1 MIKLGKRN
9 KSLAF
14 VVIGICFFIFL
25 LKENLINDYI
35 IFNLMIFMNIIL
47 IISLIYLNKKYRNLY
62 KVSEANKSKYD
73 MAIDFL
79 EAVLWEWNSETEEFY
94 ISPKIKN
101 LLSID
106 KENIKLLDLFSY
118 IAEEDRNELKLFF
131 DEMIKDK
138 IIDNFSLESN
148 MINDLGQRIT
158 VEIQIRSNF
167 RDGVFIIS
175 GMIKDITE
183 KKQQENI
190 NKAIENKNRLAVE
203 GSKDIAFWWNVR
215 QNVISLN
222 KRIREYIDFEGD
234 KDIVISYTK
243 WRSYIYKDDLSEY
256 DKQMMKIM
264 SSKTDEFYSIEFR
277 ILNKNNEIRWLES
290 KGKKTLEKNGD
301 VFIFGALS
309 DITIRKE
316 KELENNFL
324 SYNDEVTGIT
334 NRRYFFKEVGNFIEE
349 NPNES
354 FAVIFI
360 DLDNFKY
367 INDTYGHDVGDL
379 LLVEFTN
386 IIKGMEIENSLFS
399 RYGGDEFL
407 LVKYKVLEID
417 DIKSM
422 LDNIIKELSK
432 PISINDIEVFCTL
445 SIGVSIYPSDGKDIN
460 TLLKRADMAMYLAKI
475 NGKNRYEIFDMNMLE
490 ILNREFEIEKRLR
503 VALDNNEIKV
513 LFQPKIDTETEEVIG
528 FEALARWECQALG
541 MVSPKEFIPIAESLG
556 LIIPIGNY
564 IIEECIKKCKELS
577 LKTNKKFKI
586 AINLSDV
593 QIRSEKILPF
603 IEASLKKYDLDASY
617 IEFEI
622 TESVIMKYPEKNIEK
637 LKQLRKLGVSLALD
651 DFGTGYSSLS
661 YLRILPID
669 SLKIDKSF
677 IDGIVIEEKSEYI
690 IDTIIELSHYL
701 NLIVVAEGVETKE
714 QYDYLKSIN
723 CDLLQGYY
731 FSKPLEFAD
740 AEKMLL

>member
-1 MIKLGKRN
+1 MIKLGRIDKR
-9 KSLAF
+9 LAF
-14 VVIGICFFIFL
+14 VVIAICFFNDDFIFGFIV
-25 LKENLINDYI
+25 LIN
-35 IFNLMIFMNIIL
+35 LIL
-47 IISLIYLNKKYRNLY
+47 IISLIYLIKKYRNLY
-62 KVSEANKSKYD
+62 KLSEVNKNKYNL
-73 MAIDFL
+73 AIDFL
-79 EAVLWEWNSETEEFY
+79 EAVLWEWNCETEEFY
-94 ISPKIKN
+94 ISSKIKN

-106 KENIKLLDLFSY
+106 KEEIKLEDLFSY
-118 IAEEDRNELKLFF
+118 ITQEDRNELKLFF

-138 IIDNFSLESN
+138 IIDSFSLETN
-148 MINDLGQRIT
+148 IINNLGQRLT
-158 VEIQIRSNF
+158 VEMQIRSNF

-175 GMIKDITE
+175 GMIKDITA

-222 KRIREYIDFEGD
+222 KRIREYIDFEGE
-234 KDIVISYTK
+234 KDIIISYTK
-243 WRSYIYKDDLSEY
+243 WRSYIYKDDLAEY
-256 DKQMMKIM
+256 DSQMMRLI
-264 SSKTDEFYSIEFR
+264 SSKTDEFYSMEFR
-277 ILNKNNEIRWLES
+277 ILTKDNEIRWLES

-309 DITIRKE
+309 DITARKE
-316 KELENNFL
+316 KELENSFL
-324 SYNDEVTGIT
+324 SYFDEVTGIT
-334 NRRYFFKEVGNFIEE
+334 NRRYFIKEVGEYIEK
-349 NPNES
+349 NPKGS

-360 DLDNFKY
+360 DLDNFKF

-386 IIKGMEIENSLFS
+386 IINGMKIENSLFS

-407 LVKYKVLEID
+407 LVKYNVIEIED
-417 DIKSM
+417 LKII
-422 LDNIIKELSK
+422 LDNLIKELSK
-432 PISINDIEVFCTL
+432 PIAINDIEVFCTL
-445 SIGVSIYPSDGKDIN
+445 SIGVSIYPADGKDIG

-513 LFQPKIDTETEEVIG
+513 LYQPKIDTETEEVLG
-528 FEALARWECQALG
+528 FEALVRWNCKALG
-541 MVSPKEFIPIAESLG
+541 MVSPKEFIPIAESSG

-577 LKTNKKFKI
+577 IKTNKKFKM

-603 IEASLKKYDLDASY
+603 IEETLEKYDLDASY

-637 LKQLRKLGVSLALD
+637 LKQLKKLGVSLALD

-723 CDLLQGYY
+723 CDLIQGYY
-731 FSKPLEFAD
+731 FSKPLEFIE
-740 AEKMLL
+740 AEKLLL